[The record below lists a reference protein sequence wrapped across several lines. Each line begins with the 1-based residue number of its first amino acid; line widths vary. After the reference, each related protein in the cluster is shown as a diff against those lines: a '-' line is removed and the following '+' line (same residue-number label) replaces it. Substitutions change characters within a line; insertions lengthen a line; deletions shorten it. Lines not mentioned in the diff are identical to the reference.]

1 MNRYYRR
8 TEVIELLSLKEDFLD
23 RLLQETSI
31 CEEVGGGFSAEDVER
46 IRIAR
51 HLEEDL
57 GLNLA
62 GIEVAVRLRERM
74 LAERRELLSVIE
86 ALRRR
91 LMGEVEKER

>member
-8 TEVIELLSLKEDFLD
+8 TEVIELLSLEEEFLD
-23 RLLQETSI
+23 RLLRETSI
-31 CEEVGGGFSAEDVER
+31 CEEVGGAFSADDVER
-46 IRIAR
+46 IRIAHR
-51 HLEEDL
+51 LEMDL
-57 GLNLA
+57 GLNPA
-62 GIEVAVRLRERM
+62 GIEVAVRLREKM